1 VKPGVPSSEVKKL
14 DPEKTKKLLHE
25 MSLGEMHFREM
36 LG

>member
-1 VKPGVPSSEVKKL
+1 VPSSEIRKL
-14 DPEKTKKLLHE
+14 DTEKTKKLLEE